1 MKTTEVKQLLHTYFN
16 GESSLED
23 ERSLEV
29 YFQSG
34 SVAEEVVEYA
44 EFFGGISELTSTVDD
59 SQIEEDVM
67 DFILENEHRE
77 KTKYRWLWKTV
88 TGIAASVIIVLGG
101 FLFYQ
106 EQQKPFED
114 TFKNPD
120 EAYAYTQK
128 TLQFVSSEYKKGF
141 AGLANF
147 EKLQTA
153 NEPIKKAIKPVNEFY
168 EEVEKMEGNK

>member
-1 MKTTEVKQLLHTYFN
+1 MKTTEVKKLLQTYFK

-23 ERSLEV
+23 ERRLEA

-34 SVAEEVVEYA
+34 SVAEEVVEYT
-44 EFFGGISELTSTVDD
+44 EFFEGISELTFAVDD

-88 TGIAASVIIVLGG
+88 TGIAASVIIVLSG

-106 EQQKPFED
+106 EQQKPFDD

-120 EAYAYTQK
+120 KAYAYAQK

-147 EKLQTA
+147 EKLQAA
-153 NEPIKKAIKPVNEFY
+153 NKPIKKAIEPVNEFY
-168 EEVEKMEGNK
+168 EGVEKMERNK